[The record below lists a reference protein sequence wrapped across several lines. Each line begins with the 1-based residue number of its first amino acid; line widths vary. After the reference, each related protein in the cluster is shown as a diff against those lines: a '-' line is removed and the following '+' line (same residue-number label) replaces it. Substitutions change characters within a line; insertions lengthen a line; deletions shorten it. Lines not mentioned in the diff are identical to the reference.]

1 MFVYEYLSDMR
12 ACTVKLLVRGAVYV
26 HVPDVFA
33 PPSVVAFMSGNVLFA
48 ASFPVLP
55 SSLSFYLTAVGRK
68 SERALFL
75 HGCEIKLEREGLETW
90 LYF

>member
-1 MFVYEYLSDMR
+1 M
-12 ACTVKLLVRGAVYV
+12 RGAVYV

-33 PPSVVAFMSGNVLFA
+33 PPSVVAFMSGSVLFV

-55 SSLSFYLTAVGRK
+55 TSFSFHLTAVGRK

-75 HGCEIKLEREGLETW
+75 HGLEMKLEREGLGTW
-90 LYF
+90 L